1 MKNTPENRITMRQ
14 GGFFGMKHLKTF
26 RAALLMAALLLLCC
40 AGAQAAGETDQRL
53 MPLVSIRTVDP
64 GEGTRFVTEP
74 VKANVAADI
83 ATWTPDYVTPPE
95 PYYADCTVSYTGTD
109 GVTSVDSMQAQVKVR
124 GNWTTSYE
132 KKPLRI
138 KFAEKQSLGG
148 LNGGKAF
155 KNWVLLAEYKDLSM
169 LRDKTAFRLGH
180 EILDEGLYC
189 SDCELVEVEIN
200 GEYWG
205 VYLLAEQQEAAKGR
219 VNVPEP
225 KADETGPYV
234 GYFLEYDSYYTLES
248 PLQGFTIDFNH
259 FAPLIP
265 FDGSGNAE
273 PFPPLCT
280 DPDLKENLVGFTIK
294 SSIRSQEQHD
304 TIRNFVSNAYVIMY
318 SAAYDDT
325 ALEMTADFSGTVPS
339 AKTPREAVEAVVDV
353 QSLAD
358 MYLLSEI
365 TCDPDI
371 YYSSFFMSA
380 DLSPEGGR
388 KLRFEAPWDFDSAM
402 GNRYVIEDAQGLYAA
417 NVMDDVN
424 HVFQTINPWLTVLMQ
439 QEWFTDII
447 ARKWT
452 DLYDRGVFSDAV
464 EAIRSDSRKYEAAFT
479 RNYQRWNNM
488 EDKSAIDYDLN
499 REAFAC
505 RSEAESAEQL
515 ARWLEKRIHFLNGV
529 WHQ

>member
-1 MKNTPENRITMRQ
+1 
-14 GGFFGMKHLKTF
+14 MKHMKAF
-26 RAALLMAALLLLCC
+26 RAALLVVAALLCC
-40 AGAQAAGETDQRL
+40 AGARAAKAGERL
-53 MPLVSIRTVDP
+53 MPLVSIRAVDP
-64 GEGTRFVTEP
+64 KEGTRFVTEP
-74 VKANVAADI
+74 VKGNVSAEI
-83 ATWTPDYVTPPE
+83 ATWTPGYVIPPE
-95 PYYADCTVSYTGTD
+95 PYYVDCTVSYTGTD
-109 GVTSVDSMQAQVKVR
+109 GITSVDSMKAQVKVR

-138 KFAEKQSLGG
+138 KFEEKQSLGG

-155 KNWVLLAEYKDLSM
+155 KNWLLLAEYKDLSM
-169 LRDKTAFRLGH
+169 LRNKTGFELGRK
-180 EILDEGLYC
+180 ILEDYLYC

-205 VYLLAEQQEAAKGR
+205 LYLLAEQQEAGGGR

-225 KADETGPYV
+225 KKEETGPET
-234 GYFLEYDSYYTLES
+234 GYLLEFDGYYRLES
-248 PLQGFTIDFNH
+248 RLNSFTINYSNY
-259 FAPLIP
+259 APLIP
-265 FDGSGNAE
+265 FDGTGKAK
-273 PFPPLCT
+273 PFTPLST
-280 DPDLKENLVGFTIK
+280 DPNHKRDLVGYTVK
-294 SSIRSQEQHD
+294 SSIRSENQRIA
-304 TIRNFVSNAYVIMY
+304 IRNFVANAYTIMY
-318 SAAYDDT
+318 SASYNDT
-325 ALEMTADFSGTVPS
+325 ALEMAQGFRNTVPS
-339 AKTPREAVEAVVDV
+339 SKTPREAVEAVIDV

-358 MYLLSEI
+358 MYILSEI

-380 DLSPEGGR
+380 DLSAGGDG

-402 GNRYVIEDAQGLYAA
+402 GNRYVVENAQGLYAA
-417 NVMDDVN
+417 NVVDDVD
-424 HVFQTINPWLTVLMQ
+424 HVYRAINPWLTVLMR

-452 DLYDRGVFSDAV
+452 ELYDRGVFSEAV
-464 EAIRSDSRKYEAAFT
+464 ERIRSDSRKYEAAFT

-488 EDKSAIDYDLN
+488 ADKSALDYELN

-515 ARWLEKRIHFLNGV
+515 ARWLEKRIGFLNGV